1 MKGFL
6 PLLLLGLAGCDL
18 FGTVHPT
25 GRPVSEAY
33 AGTSELRILDVDSPL
48 RREKRIPVLSTPE
61 VLAAYVPAHT
71 EADMLIGDHW
81 LYLKLGEPTWI
92 SERLQQPDPLTTGD
106 APPES
111 MRPLREVDWSRIV
124 LPHKN

>member
-1 MKGFL
+1 MRGL
-6 PLLLLGLAGCDL
+6 SSLLLLSLSGCDL

-48 RREKRIPVLSTPE
+48 RCEKRIPVLSTPE

-71 EADMLIGDHW
+71 EADLLIGDHW
-81 LYLKLGEPTWI
+81 LYLKVGEPTWI
-92 SERLQQPDPLTTGD
+92 SERLQQPDPPTMGD
-106 APPES
+106 ATPES
-111 MRPLREVDWSRIV
+111 MRPLRGVDWSRIV
-124 LPHKN
+124 VPHRN